1 MKLCPHCSASIEDDA
16 AKCPKCGRW
25 VVQVR
30 EGPVKQKG
38 KENWKHLVLL
48 GVLALAAWALWAWP
62 EVGVRP
68 REILDFQ
75 SDTNAA
81 LRAIR
86 SDLEQLERLQEAHFR
101 DHGEYSGNPE
111 VLGFEASEGVTVS
124 LIGRPEGW
132 SGAATHQDHPGKTGC
147 AIFVGSAVPPPVT
160 SNPLPAQP
168 NRMHRRGAGINPP
181 PLIPSLSWSPL
192 SSPSAVFQNLPDPL
206 GQLIH

>member
-124 LIGRPEGW
+124 LIGRPEGCPERPRTRIIRGRR
-132 SGAATHQDHPGKTGC
+132 GAPSSWDRPC
-147 AIFVGSAVPPPVT
+147 PPR
-160 SNPLPAQP
+160 SPLTPSQP
-168 NRMHRRGAGINPP
+168 NRIECTAEEQG
-181 PLIPSLSWSPL
+181 
-192 SSPSAVFQNLPDPL
+192 
-206 GQLIH
+206 